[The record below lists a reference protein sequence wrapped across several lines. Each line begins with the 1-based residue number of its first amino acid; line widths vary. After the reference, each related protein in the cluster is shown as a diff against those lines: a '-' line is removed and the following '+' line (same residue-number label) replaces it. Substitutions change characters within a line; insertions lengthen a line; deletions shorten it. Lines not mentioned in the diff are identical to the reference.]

1 MSTQGL
7 MFKQRETVQISII
20 RNSRKV
26 GNNPNAHQLID
37 GELQR
42 NQILAH
48 TATRGTSRPYAATPD
63 TKGHMYD
70 FGNRPQM
77 ANLYRQKQIS

>member
-20 RNSRKV
+20 HNSRKV

-48 TATRGTSRPYAATPD
+48 TATRGTSRPYAATLD